1 MTDATDRKNA
11 LKELEQQHA
20 VLSTQLETAPD
31 AILLVDAERRIL
43 SCNRRFI
50 DLWKVPAKLLK
61 AGQDEA
67 LQELLA
73 SRQSDPLAY
82 TAWVKRLYEE
92 QAEVRGDEMLLKDGR
107 IVECHSAP
115 LLQKAG
121 TKRKQHLGRAWYFRD
136 VTQRRRAMEALEM
149 AASVQRAIGD
159 AVIIAGPDN
168 LILAVNPAFTQITG
182 YPAEQVIGKSIM
194 LLAGSHQDRHAYAR
208 ITRSVLD
215 KGFWRGEVWNRRKSG
230 EEHLEWME
238 IYSVADERGE
248 VQHRV
253 ILFSDIADQKLSE
266 ETLLRQTNYDPLT
279 ELPNRRLF
287 LDRLKQEVKK
297 VHREG
302 LMLALLFIDLDRFKE
317 VNDTLGHKLG
327 DQLLVEAARRISA
340 SVRESDTAARLGGD
354 EFAVILSEMADPSS
368 VDRIVES
375 ILHTL
380 IAPFQIGNEKIYL
393 SASIGITLYPNDAT
407 RIDDLLKHADQAL
420 YVAKNAGRNCSSYFT
435 TTLQQAAEARMRLSN
450 DLRGALE
457 DNQFRVYYQPIIE
470 LATGSVHKAEAL
482 IRWQPPEL
490 GMVSPATFIPL
501 AEDMRMIIE
510 IGDWVFKEAAR
521 EAKLLRDTHHPN
533 FQISVNK
540 SPVQFNNDDILY
552 KGWFD
557 HLAKLDLPG
566 ASISIEITEGLLLA
580 SAAKVTDRLIEFS
593 RAGIQV
599 SLDDF
604 GTGYSSLSYLK
615 KFDIDYLKID
625 QTFVRDLED
634 DANDK
639 ALCEAIIAVAHKLG
653 LKVIAEGV
661 ETEGQRKFLA
671 AAHCD
676 YAQGYLFAKPLPAA
690 EFEAYL
696 ARLRG

>member
-1 MTDATDRKNA
+1 MTDAIDRKNA

-20 VLSTQLETAPD
+20 VLSNQLETSPD
-31 AILLVDAERRIL
+31 AILLVDVQRRIL
-43 SCNRRFI
+43 SCNRQFV
-50 DLWKVPAKLLK
+50 DLWKVPARLLK

-67 LQELLA
+67 VQELLA
-73 SRQSDPLAY
+73 SQQSDPLAY
-82 TAWVKRLYEE
+82 GAWVRRIYED

-115 LLQKAG
+115 LFQKTGA
-121 TKRKQHLGRAWYFRD
+121 KRKQHLGRAWYFRD
-136 VTQRRRAMEALEM
+136 ITQRKRAVEALEM
-149 AASVQRAIGD
+149 AASVQHAIGD
-159 AVIIAGPDN
+159 AIIIVDLAN
-168 LILAVNPAFTQITG
+168 IVLAVNPAFTQITG
-182 YPAEQVIGKSIM
+182 YPADEVIGKDIM
-194 LLAGSHQDRHAYAR
+194 LLAANQQDRHSYSK
-208 ITRSVLD
+208 IGKTVLER
-215 KGFWRGEVWNRRKSG
+215 GFWRGEVWNRRKTG

-238 IYSVADERGE
+238 IYNVADEQGE
-248 VQHRV
+248 VLHRV

-287 LDRLKQEVKK
+287 LDRLKHEVKK

-327 DQLLVEAARRISA
+327 DQLLVEAARRIAA

-380 IAPFQIGNEKIYL
+380 IAPFQIGNEKVYL
-393 SASIGITLYPNDAT
+393 STSIGITVYPNDAT

-420 YVAKNAGRNCSSYFT
+420 YAAKSAGRNCSSYFT
-435 TTLQQAAEARMRLSN
+435 NTLQQAAEARMRLSN

-457 DNQFRVYYQPIIE
+457 GNQFRVYYQPIIE

-482 IRWQPPEL
+482 IRWQHPEL

-521 EAKLLRDTHHPN
+521 QAKRLRATHHPE

-557 HLAKLDLPG
+557 HLADLDLPG

-580 SAAKVTDRLIEFS
+580 SAAKVADRLIEFN

-625 QTFVRDLED
+625 QTFVRDLEVD
-634 DANDK
+634 PNDK

-653 LKVIAEGV
+653 LQVIAEGV
-661 ETEGQRKFLA
+661 ETEGQRQFLA
-671 AAHCD
+671 AAGCD
-676 YAQGYLFAKPLPAA
+676 YAQGYLFSRPVPAN
-690 EFEAYL
+690 EFEQYL
-696 ARLRG
+696 AKLRG